1 LVAAAALVV
10 VTKWCLICKKWCD
23 ASHLASQA
31 HSNKCDNHEA
41 EQNTLEMLDMP
52 GLALLGPVIQDD
64 TLRGELREQVHE
76 IHDMVRIGGHRAR
89 LSQLCHPSPAA
100 PAAPSAAPAEDKA
113 EAAKAEAAGAGLNSD
128 EEAAS
133 APAAPSAPAEDKA
146 EAAGAGEQNEENKAA
161 AAGA

>member
-1 LVAAAALVV
+1 
-10 VTKWCLICKKWCD
+10 LICKKWCD

-41 EQNTLEMLDMP
+41 EQNTLEMLGMP

-64 TLRGELREQVHE
+64 PLTRAEMHVAIQYAMNTLRGEFREQVRE
-76 IHDMVRIGGHRAR
+76 MHDMAR
-89 LSQLCHPSPAA
+89 LSQLCHPSHEHAGSA
-100 PAAPSAAPAEDKA
+100 PAAPSEDEA
-113 EAAKAEAAGAGLNSD
+113 EAAEAEAAGAGLNSD